1 MTLTVPEAARRV
13 GRNPETIRRW
23 IREGRLRAHKVGTQH
38 VIDEADLND
47 ATYGVSPEPVP
58 DPGSNGG
65 RPETRAIVRALHGG
79 PTARSH
85 EIREASAPY
94 LQATRGR
101 PASTVDAWLPM
112 IVGRIVRVVN
122 PAKIVL
128 FGSRARGDALEDSDY
143 DLLVIVDATPNRRA
157 MRIAIRRSFDD
168 LAVAADVVVATTEEA
183 SGHIPGRPAGVVYW
197 ALQGGRVVYE
207 RGDAT

>member
-47 ATYGVSPEPVP
+47 ATHGVSAEPVS
-58 DPGSNGG
+58 DPGSNG
-65 RPETRAIVRALHGG
+65 RPDTRAIVRATNRSR
-79 PTARSH
+79 TARSH
-85 EIREASAPY
+85 EIREALAPY

-101 PASTVDAWLPM
+101 PASTVDPWLPM

-183 SGHIPGRPAGVVYW
+183 SGHIPGRPAGVVYR

>member
-38 VIDEADLND
+38 VIDEADLNE
-47 ATYGVSPEPVP
+47 ATHGVGAEPVP
-58 DPGSNGG
+58 DPGSNG
-65 RPETRAIVRALHGG
+65 RPDTRAIVRAINRGR
-79 PTARSH
+79 TARSH
-85 EIREASAPY
+85 EIREALAPY

-101 PASTVDAWLPM
+101 PASTVDPWLPM

-128 FGSRARGDALEDSDY
+128 FGSRARGDAREDSDY
-143 DLLVIVDATPNRRA
+143 DLLVIVDAAANRRA
-157 MRIAIRRSFDD
+157 LRIAIRRSFND

-183 SGHIPGRPAGVVYW
+183 GGRIPGRPAGVVYW
-197 ALQGGRVVYE
+197 ALQGGHVVYE

>member
-47 ATYGVSPEPVP
+47 ATHGVSPEPMP
-58 DPGSNGG
+58 DPGSNG
-65 RPETRAIVRALHGG
+65 RPDTGAIVRA
-79 PTARSH
+79 T
-85 EIREASAPY
+85 APY

-101 PASTVDAWLPM
+101 PTSTVDAWLPM

-128 FGSRARGDALEDSDY
+128 FGSRARGDAREDSDY
-143 DLLVIVDATPNRRA
+143 DLLVIVDAATNRRA
-157 MRIAIRRSFDD
+157 LRIAIRRSFDD
-168 LAVAADVVVATTEEA
+168 LAVAADVVVATTAEA
-183 SGHIPGRPAGVVYW
+183 AGRIPGRPAGVVYW
-197 ALQGGRVVYE
+197 ALQGGHVVYE

>member
-38 VIDEADLND
+38 VIDDVDLDD
-47 ATYGVSPEPVP
+47 ATHGENARPVQDP
-58 DPGSNGG
+58 DPS
-65 RPETRAIVRALHGG
+65 GG
-79 PTARSH
+79 PRGRAVARANHRDRTARSH
-85 EIREASAPY
+85 ELREAPAPH

-101 PASTVDAWLPM
+101 PAPTVDPWLPM

-122 PAKIVL
+122 PAMIVL
-128 FGSRARGDALEDSDY
+128 FGSRARGNAREDSDY
-143 DLLVIVDATPNRRA
+143 DLLVIVDAAPDRRGL
-157 MRIAIRRSFDD
+157 RIAIRRSFND

-183 SGHIPGRPAGVVYW
+183 AGRIPGRPAGVVYW
-197 ALQGGRVVYE
+197 ALQGGQVVYE
-207 RGDAT
+207 RGDAP

>member
-23 IREGRLRAHKVGTQH
+23 IREGKLRAHKVGTQH
-38 VIDEADLND
+38 VIDDADLND
-47 ATYGVSPEPVP
+47 ATQGMSLEPIP
-58 DPGSNGG
+58 DPDSTGG
-65 RPETRAIVRALHGG
+65 PETRAIVRAIHRGR
-79 PTARSH
+79 TARSH
-85 EIREASAPY
+85 EIREALEPY

-101 PASTVDAWLPM
+101 PAATVDAWLPM

-128 FGSRARGDALEDSDY
+128 FGSRARGDAREDSDY
-143 DLLVIVDATPNRRA
+143 DLLVIVDAATNRRA
-157 MRIAIRRSFDD
+157 LRIAIRRSFDD

-183 SGHIPGRPAGVVYW
+183 AARIPGRPAGVVYW
-197 ALQGGRVVYE
+197 ALQGGHVVYE
-207 RGDAT
+207 RGDAI

>member
-1 MTLTVPEAARRV
+1 MTLTVPEAARRA

-38 VIDEADLND
+38 VIDEADLNE
-47 ATYGVSPEPVP
+47 ATHGVGAEPVP
-58 DPGSNGG
+58 DPGSNG
-65 RPETRAIVRALHGG
+65 RPDTRAIVRAINRGR
-79 PTARSH
+79 TARSH
-85 EIREASAPY
+85 EIREALAPY

-101 PASTVDAWLPM
+101 PASTVDPWLPM

-128 FGSRARGDALEDSDY
+128 FGSRARGDAREDSDY
-143 DLLVIVDATPNRRA
+143 DLLVIVDAAANRRA
-157 MRIAIRRSFDD
+157 LRIAIRRSFND

-183 SGHIPGRPAGVVYW
+183 GGRIPGRPAGVVYW
-197 ALQGGRVVYE
+197 ALQGGHVVYE